1 MRTSAI
7 RWVLVSILAAATMSC
22 ASTETEPASDS
33 GPQTYREIVAGTAVE
48 FDMVWIEEGGFW
60 IGRTEVTWDEYLP
73 FCDFD
78 ETDRL
83 DPRVDAITR
92 PSKPLDVYPYD
103 RDWGAGQR
111 PAVGMSRNAARKY
124 CEWLSARTG
133 REYRLPTEAEWE
145 AACIAESEHPLRE
158 RGWFAENSHGM
169 TEEVATLRQDANGLY
184 DMLGNLWEYC
194 DNDYDPSEPGRPVL
208 RGGSWKDSA
217 DALTRTSR
225 IGFED
230 DWLLSDPEYPPGVWW
245 IPDADFLGFRVVRS
259 GPASS
264 SEGATTSNDTSTDRA
279 TSKAR

>member
-111 PAVGMSRNAARKY
+111 PAVGMSRNESSNTDWRLIY
-124 CEWLSARTG
+124 RSSQRG
-133 REYRLPTEAEWE
+133 REYWL
-145 AACIAESEHPLRE
+145 S
-158 RGWFAENSHGM
+158 
-169 TEEVATLRQDANGLY
+169 LY
-184 DMLGNLWEYC
+184 
-194 DNDYDPSEPGRPVL
+194 PKPGI
-208 RGGSWKDSA
+208 K
-217 DALTRTSR
+217 
-225 IGFED
+225 
-230 DWLLSDPEYPPGVWW
+230 
-245 IPDADFLGFRVVRS
+245 
-259 GPASS
+259 
-264 SEGATTSNDTSTDRA
+264 EGHST
-279 TSKAR
+279 